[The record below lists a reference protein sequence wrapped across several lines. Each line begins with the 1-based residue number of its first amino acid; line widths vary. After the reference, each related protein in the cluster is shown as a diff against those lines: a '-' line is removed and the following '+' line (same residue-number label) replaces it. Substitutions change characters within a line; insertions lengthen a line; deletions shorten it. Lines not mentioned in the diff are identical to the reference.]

1 MLKTYEP
8 SNTRDTLTVGAV
20 KPLMERDAPIYLI
33 VNGKQ
38 HILESVVFRDKN
50 IYFIGGIEIE

>member
-8 SNTRDTLTVGAV
+8 SNTRDTLTVDAV

-38 HILESVVFRDKN
+38 HILESVVFRDKSV
-50 IYFIGGIEIE
+50 YFIGGIEIE

>member
-8 SNTRDTLTVGAV
+8 GNTRDTITVDAV

-38 HILESVVFRDKN
+38 HILESVVFKDKN
-50 IYFIGGIEIE
+50 VYFIGGIEIE